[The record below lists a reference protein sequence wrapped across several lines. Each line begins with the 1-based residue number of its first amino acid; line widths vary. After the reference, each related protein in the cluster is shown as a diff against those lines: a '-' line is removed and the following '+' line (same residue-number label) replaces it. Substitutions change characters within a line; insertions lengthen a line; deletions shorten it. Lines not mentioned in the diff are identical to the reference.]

1 MAYRHGVWDR
11 CCMCMAVLGC
21 RCRLLE
27 LTYQPIEVAQLTH
40 QLGDAVHGV
49 LAACAGVIG
58 QCLDAE
64 YVAIDLG
71 SHMRLF
77 LYRLGNLAAA

>member
-1 MAYRHGVWDR
+1 
-11 CCMCMAVLGC
+11 MCMAVLGC

-27 LTYQPIEVAQLTH
+27 LTHQPVKIAQLVY

-71 SHMRLF
+71 GHMRLL